1 MSKKI
6 PGAWKF
12 VWTNL
17 SCEIESNHRI
27 SRSCHWLEWFWWHF
41 NKINYQSNL
50 QWMLH
55 HLRYHTSNWKL
66 KMKSTALW
74 ENNQIL
80 LFFAS
85 FCQFFCVLD
94 CDSCSTSCTWTTN
107 VFFCFTEDYWSNIC
121 LCCKPHLRVF
131 QVESIWF
138 YTFVKVAEFITV
150 CVDVLVFFLFVAIE
164 IIDVTTP
171 HNVVM
176 EFFFNKATCINWNKW
191 LSKCN

>member
-1 MSKKI
+1 MFTTTLSTFSTHNFVFEIQLKEMSKKI

-80 LFFAS
+80 LFLLHFANFS
-85 FCQFFCVLD
+85 
-94 CDSCSTSCTWTTN
+94 
-107 VFFCFTEDYWSNIC
+107 VFWI
-121 LCCKPHLRVF
+121 V
-131 QVESIWF
+131 I
-138 YTFVKVAEFITV
+138 
-150 CVDVLVFFLFVAIE
+150 
-164 IIDVTTP
+164 
-171 HNVVM
+171 VVM
-176 EFFFNKATCINWNKW
+176 HLALKLQMFFFVLQRITGVMYVYVANFTWGSFK
-191 LSKCN
+191 LSQYCFVHW